1 MITPVYFQ
9 DKYNNNNNSLG
20 GEEKSLLQSEPIDD
34 NVQLHDV
41 GSRLFIQASIKISA
55 QEEATKLAAEEKAAY
70 EVSERSAD
78 VVEEDKKN
86 YEPH

>member
-1 MITPVYFQ
+1 M
-9 DKYNNNNNSLG
+9 
-20 GEEKSLLQSEPIDD
+20 
-34 NVQLHDV
+34 QLHDV